1 MDTVTDVQIQ
11 VLPLN
16 GKDYI
21 LVDCLN
27 QENTYYYFSNVKD
40 FSDVLILKEYGDLLV
55 LLEDQGELD
64 LAFRLF
70 YEKYKYRVNINGNA
84 N

>member
-1 MDTVTDVQIQ
+1 VHTDVQIK

-27 QENTYYYFSNVKD
+27 RENTYYYFSNVKD
-40 FSDVLILKEYGDLLV
+40 VSDILILREQGELLV
-55 LLEDQGELD
+55 LLDDQVELNF
-64 LAFRLF
+64 AFQLF
-70 YEKYKYRVNINGNA
+70 YEKYKNTVNIDKKA